1 MFRFTIAAGALALG
15 LLTTLSAAH
24 AQQDRENARI
34 QFERGVGLY
43 EAHDY
48 QGALTAFQE
57 AYRLAPHPT
66 VRVNMANCYEH
77 LDRPI
82 EAIHHFERFLAES
95 PNAPPQ
101 QRREVEGA
109 LERLR
114 QQVGEVRLHVAPDG
128 ATITIDDA
136 ETRRAPVL
144 EPVLLTAGTHSVVVT
159 MDGYR
164 TQRES
169 VEVTGGSSQTVE
181 VRLERGADEPAVAS
195 TGPADEPVEATDPAT
210 TDEPLAEPTQ
220 DEPVAEATGEGDEPI
235 EIDEGDGGG
244 WQFRLTVPTVIFA
257 SVAVALGAGAIVT
270 GSLASSANSDFEDAV
285 IRVNGAS
292 TDAERQA
299 AREDGRSAADS
310 ANTLS
315 IVTDVL
321 LIGTIASAG
330 AALFFFIVD
339 GLNEDADS
347 LVDNGE
353 GVRIV
358 ATPVVSPNGG
368 GAAVTGWF

>member
-15 LLTTLSAAH
+15 LMTTLSVAH
-24 AQQDRENARI
+24 AQEDRENARI

-48 QGALTAFQE
+48 DGALAAFQE

-95 PNAPPQ
+95 PNAPRQ

-144 EPVLLTAGTHSVVVT
+144 EPVLMTTGTHTVVVT

-164 TQRES
+164 TQRQS
-169 VEVTGGSSQTVE
+169 VEVAGGSTQTVD
-181 VRLERGADEPAVAS
+181 VRLERGADAPAVGSAGGA
-195 TGPADEPVEATDPAT
+195 TDEPVEADTA
-210 TDEPLAEPTQ
+210 DEPLAEPTQ
-220 DEPVAEATGEGDEPI
+220 DEPSAEATADADEPI
-235 EIDEGDGGG
+235 EVPEDDGGG
-244 WQFRLTVPTVIFA
+244 WQFRLTIPTVIFA
-257 SVAVALGAGAIVT
+257 SVAVALGVGAIVT
-270 GSLASSANSDFEDAV
+270 GSLASAANSDFEDAV
-285 IRVNGAS
+285 VRVNGAG
-292 TDAERQA
+292 TEAERRQ
-299 AREDGRSAADS
+299 AREDGRSAADT

-330 AALFFFIVD
+330 AALFFFLVD
-339 GLNEDADS
+339 GLNEDAAS
-347 LVDNGE
+347 LVGNDE
-353 GVRIV
+353 GLRLV
-358 ATPVVSPNGG
+358 ATPAVTPNGG
-368 GAAVTGWF
+368 GVAVTGWF

>member
-15 LLTTLSAAH
+15 LLTTLSVAH

-48 QGALTAFQE
+48 EGALAAFQE

-95 PNAPPQ
+95 PNAPRQ
-101 QRREVEGA
+101 QRSEVEDA

-114 QQVGEVRLHVAPDG
+114 QDVGEVRLHVAPDG
-128 ATITIDDA
+128 ATVTIDDA
-136 ETRRAPVL
+136 ETRRAPIL
-144 EPVLLTAGTHSVVVT
+144 EPVRMTTGTHSIVVR
-159 MDGYR
+159 MDGFR
-164 TQRES
+164 THRQTI
-169 VEVTGGSSQTVE
+169 EVAGGSTQTVD
-181 VRLERGADEPAVAS
+181 VQLQRGADEPAVAA
-195 TGPADEPVEATDPAT
+195 TGSVDATEGEPAEGS
-210 TDEPLAEPTQ
+210 LAEPTQ
-220 DEPVAEATGEGDEPI
+220 DEPMAEATAEDDEPI
-235 EIDEGDGGG
+235 EVPEGDGGG
-244 WQFRLTVPTVIFA
+244 WQFRLTVPTVIFG
-257 SVAVALGAGAIVT
+257 SVAVALGVGAIVT
-270 GSLASSANSDFEDAV
+270 GSLASAANDEFENAV
-285 IRVNGAS
+285 VRVNGAS
-292 TDAERQA
+292 TDAERQL
-299 AREDGRSAADS
+299 AREDGRSAADT

-339 GLNEDADS
+339 GLDEDADS
-347 LVDNGE
+347 LVGNNE
-353 GVRIV
+353 GVHIV
-358 ATPVVSPNGG
+358 ATP
-368 GAAVTGWF
+368 AVTPDGAGVAVSGWF